1 VTLSTRTAAPDSHL
15 DITPLMLASRAV
27 AAAMVRSLESVD
39 ASVSVTQMRVL
50 VLLWTGEPLNLS
62 AVAEGLG
69 VNASNASRTCERM
82 VSAGFVDR
90 GELNVDRRQRVLT
103 LTRKGRTF
111 VERLMERRKQELAE
125 IVGRMSQTDR
135 DALMVALTPFN
146 EAAFADLYP
155 AGRPGASRDPRL
167 HEWGI

>member
-1 VTLSTRTAAPDSHL
+1 VTTAHAATNSSRV

-39 ASVSVTQMRVL
+39 ATVSVTQMRVIDK
-50 VLLWTGEPLNLS
+50 LWTGEPLNIS

-69 VNASNASRTCERM
+69 VNASNASRTCDRL
-82 VSAGFVDR
+82 VSAGLVDR
-90 GELNVDRRQRVLT
+90 GELTADRRQRVFT

-111 VERLMERRKQELAE
+111 VERMMARREQELAD
-125 IVGRMSQTDR
+125 IVARMSDTDR
-135 DALMVALTPFN
+135 DALMLALSPFN
-146 EAAFADLYP
+146 EAATAHLYP
-155 AGRPGASRDPRL
+155 AGRPAASRDPRL

>member
-1 VTLSTRTAAPDSHL
+1 V
-15 DITPLMLASRAV
+15 DIMPLMLASRAV

-69 VNASNASRTCERM
+69 VNASNASRTCDRL
-82 VSAGFVDR
+82 VSGGLIDR
-90 GELNVDRRQRVLT
+90 GELTADRRHRVLT
-103 LTRKGRTF
+103 LTRKGRSL
-111 VERLMERRKQELAE
+111 VERLMDRREQELTE
-125 IVGRMSQTDR
+125 IVARMSDVDR
-135 DALMVALTPFN
+135 DALMAALTPFN
-146 EAAFADLYP
+146 EAATADLHP